1 MVPSRDHVMRGV
13 GSPVAAHVNVSCRVF
28 SIAVLLLG
36 TCVKVGG
43 TVGRGG
49 RGEEEGEGKGG
60 EGRGKGGEGRGKE
73 GEVEMRGWGDEM
85 ENITGE

>member
-1 MVPSRDHVMRGV
+1 MRGV

-60 EGRGKGGEGRGKE
+60 EGRGGKGERRG
-73 GEVEMRGWGDEM
+73 GGDEGM
-85 ENITGE
+85 GR

>member
-1 MVPSRDHVMRGV
+1 MLWVVPSRDHVMRGV

-28 SIAVLLLG
+28 SIAVLLAG

-49 RGEEEGEGKGG
+49 RGEEGRGREEEGR
-60 EGRGKGGEGRGKE
+60 EGRGRE